1 MAKATRSACKGEE
14 AARHIGTSAQTAL
27 EQSKS
32 MEKSVEEAKRAAAA
46 METIAQEIAV
56 SSKAA
61 TASVS
66 AIGQQMRAYICVVI
80 GSAVYQERAKNLKFQ
95 AVPSVVNAGL
105 TPAHK
110 VSFRADAAILPI
122 PLPENFT
129 FPLPDIAQGTSVFGI
144 VHKVFDHW
152 TNCDVLT
159 RADDGGPLRDI
170 GKGEREIFWQ
180 RDWQYRRICSER
192 NFMGGRKPGI
202 DHGRDGLKFQVLR
215 SLLIDRTTDDNADIR
230 THLLAYG
237 RDASSSS
244 LRANCNL
251 LGNRFHGGGCSLG
264 LFDGLLHRLG
274 LLKGSL
280 GTSTD
285 MAGGLFPFTSR
296 TGCFRHAAVPYL
308 CVFACSLY

>member
-32 MEKSVEEAKRAAAA
+32 MEKSVEEAKRAASA
-46 METIAQEIAV
+46 MEMIAQDIAV

-61 TASVS
+61 TARVS
-66 AIGQQMRAYICVVI
+66 AIVQQMPAYICVVI

-129 FPLPDIAQGTSVFGI
+129 FPLPDIAQGTSVIGPRQNITVSPMVKDF
-144 VHKVFDHW
+144 VD
-152 TNCDVLT
+152 D
-159 RADDGGPLRDI
+159 AEDGGPLRDI

-215 SLLIDRTTDDNADIR
+215 SLLRPHYR
-230 THLLAYG
+230 
-237 RDASSSS
+237 
-244 LRANCNL
+244 
-251 LGNRFHGGGCSLG
+251 
-264 LFDGLLHRLG
+264 
-274 LLKGSL
+274 
-280 GTSTD
+280 
-285 MAGGLFPFTSR
+285 
-296 TGCFRHAAVPYL
+296 
-308 CVFACSLY
+308 